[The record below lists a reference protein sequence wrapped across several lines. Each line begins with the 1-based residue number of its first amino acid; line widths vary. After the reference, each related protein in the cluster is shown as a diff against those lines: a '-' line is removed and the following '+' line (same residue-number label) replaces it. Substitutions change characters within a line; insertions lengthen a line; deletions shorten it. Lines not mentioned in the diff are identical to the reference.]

1 MPGVQRRLSRSF
13 LRSALLSAV
22 AASGLLTA
30 CGLSNEEPPVPVV
43 EEFNGLVAAD
53 EPRAAVV
60 GREVL
65 ASGGNAVD
73 AAVAM
78 YFTMAVTL
86 PSRAGLGGGGV
97 CVVFDNGDK
106 NGEALI
112 FRPQA
117 NDAGGLV
124 PLGVRAMGAMQA
136 RHGILRWPELLRRA
150 ESLARFGHRASRAFA
165 RDLQEAEAEIT
176 ARPELLALFDNGSG
190 VLPTEGEQ
198 IVQPDLAQVLS
209 GIRAQRALYFH
220 VGAFA
225 SRYADLTAEAGLPVT
240 VDELRDATPILTQ
253 AIELDVGSDTAY
265 FPPPPAVNG
274 AVAAQLWQILTEV
287 EDYGGEDLPDR
298 AHLFVEA
305 AMRAFDDS
313 GNWAGAEGGASG
325 AAGQI
330 VDEDRLEQI
339 MSNYNPERLTPA
351 SGSAAPAPPSPE
363 RSAGA
368 SFVVADR
375 FSNGAACSFTMNG
388 LFGSGKVAK
397 GTGIILANPPAPDWD
412 GFAAPVAVVVGNA
425 VNGDL
430 IFAGAASGGAA
441 AATSMTTVMLDAV
454 EEEIGLNFAVRSA
467 RLHRGGRPDEV
478 LYEKGMRKEIL
489 GGLRARGHTL
499 KEVKVL
505 GQVNALICPD
515 GVLDG
520 SASCQVETDPRG
532 SGLSRALR

>member
-1 MPGVQRRLSRSF
+1 MI
-13 LRSALLSAV
+13 LRPALVSALAG
-22 AASGLLTA
+22 AGLLAA
-30 CGLSNEEPPVPVV
+30 CGTLDEEPPVPVV
-43 EEFNGLVAAD
+43 EEFAGLVAAD

-60 GREVL
+60 GRDIL
-65 ASGGNAVD
+65 AGGGNAAD

-97 CVVFDNGDK
+97 CVVFDNGDR

-117 NDAGGLV
+117 NESGGLV

-136 RHGILRWPELLRRA
+136 RHGILRWPELLRPA

-165 RDLQEAEAEIT
+165 RDLQVAEAEIS

-190 VLPTEGEQ
+190 VVPAEGEQ

-225 SRYADLTAEAGLPVT
+225 SRYADLTAEAGLPVSIE
-240 VDELRDATPILTQ
+240 ELRDATPILAQ
-253 AIELDVGSDTAY
+253 ALEVEVGSDMAY
-265 FPPPPAVNG
+265 FPPPPAFNG
-274 AVAAQLWQILTEV
+274 VVAAQLWQILTEV
-287 EDYGGEDLPDR
+287 EDYEGEALPDR

-313 GNWAGAEGGASG
+313 GNWSAAEGGAAG
-325 AAGQI
+325 AAGL
-330 VDEDRLEQI
+330 VEEERLEQL
-339 MSNYNPERLTPA
+339 MSGFNPERLTPA
-351 SGSAAPAPPSPE
+351 SGSSASAAPGPEGPP
-363 RSAGA
+363 GA

-375 FSNGAACSFTMNG
+375 FSNAVACSFTMNG
-388 LFGSGKVAK
+388 LFGSGKVAR
-397 GTGIILANPPAPDWD
+397 GTGIILANPPGPEQD
-412 GFAAPVAVVVGNA
+412 GFGAPVAVVIGNA
-425 VNGDL
+425 VNGDVV
-430 IFAGAASGGAA
+430 FAAAASGGGA
-441 AATSMTTVMLDAV
+441 AATSITNVMLDAV
-454 EEEIGLNFAVRSA
+454 EDEIGLDFAVRSA

-478 LYEKGMRKEIL
+478 LYETGMRKEIL
-489 GGLRARGHTL
+489 SSLRARGHTL

-515 GVLDG
+515 GILDG
-520 SASCQVETDPRG
+520 SGSCQVESDPRG
-532 SGLSRALR
+532 SGLSRVLR

>member
-1 MPGVQRRLSRSF
+1 MPGVQRRLSRLI
-13 LRSALLSAV
+13 LRSALVSAV
-22 AASGLLTA
+22 AGTGLLAA
-30 CGLSNEEPPVPVV
+30 CGTSNEEPPVPVV
-43 EEFNGLVAAD
+43 EEFAGLVAAD

-60 GREVL
+60 GRDVL
-65 ASGGNAVD
+65 AGGGNAVD

-78 YFTMAVTL
+78 YFVMAVTL

-97 CVVFDNGDK
+97 CMVFDNGDK

-136 RHGILRWPELLRRA
+136 RHGILRWGELIRPA

-165 RDLQEAEAEIT
+165 RDLQEAEADIS
-176 ARPELLALFDNGSG
+176 ARPGLLALFDNGSG
-190 VLPTEGEQ
+190 VLPREGEQ

-225 SRYADLTAEAGLPVT
+225 SRFADLTAEAGLPVS

-253 AIELDVGSDTAY
+253 AIEVDVGSDTAY

-287 EDYGGEDLPDR
+287 EDYEGESLPDR

-305 AMRAFDDS
+305 SMRAFDDS
-313 GNWAGAEGGASG
+313 GNWSSAEGGASG

-330 VDEDRLEQI
+330 VEEDRLEQL
-339 MSNYNPERLTPA
+339 MSNFNPERLTPA
-351 SGSAAPAPPSPE
+351 SGASTSAAPSPE
-363 RSAGA
+363 SPAGA

-375 FSNGAACSFTMNG
+375 FSNAVACSFTMNG

-397 GTGIILANPPAPDWD
+397 GTGIVLANPPSPDQD
-412 GFAAPVAVVVGNA
+412 GFAAPVAVVIGNA
-425 VNGDL
+425 VNGAV
-430 IFAGAASGGAA
+430 IFAAAASGGGA
-441 AATSMTTVMLDAV
+441 AATSIATVMLDAV
-454 EEEIGLNFAVRSA
+454 EDEIGLDFAVRSA

-499 KEVKVL
+499 KEVQVL

-515 GVLDG
+515 GILDG
-520 SASCQVETDPRG
+520 PGSCQVQADPRG